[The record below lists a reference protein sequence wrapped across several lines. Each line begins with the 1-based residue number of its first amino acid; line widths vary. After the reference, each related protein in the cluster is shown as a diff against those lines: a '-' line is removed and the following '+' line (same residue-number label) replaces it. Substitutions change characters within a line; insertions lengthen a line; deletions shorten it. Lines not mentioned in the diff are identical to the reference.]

1 MMPTHPFH
9 FLANCFSY
17 PEEGIVEGRTEA
29 LHLLA
34 VDLELAVDECQL
46 TPMTLQDQ
54 QAEYVRLFING
65 PGGVAAPPYA
75 SVYINNAGI
84 LHQQGYDQAL
94 AMYCRAGLEPVEGN
108 ESPDHICHELTFIG
122 LLMDLGDQELLDAF
136 IQEHFS
142 RWYPAFYERLM
153 HADPPPFYKI
163 PAQVTDRCLQ
173 QIYMEVFA

>member
-34 VDLELAVDECQL
+34 ADLELDVDEHGL
-46 TPMTLQDQ
+46 LPMTLQDQ

-108 ESPDHICHELTFIG
+108 ESPDHIRHELTFIG
-122 LLMDLGDQELLDAF
+122 LLMDLGDQQLLDTF
-136 IQEHFS
+136 IQDHFS

-153 HADPPPFYKI
+153 LADPIPFYKI
-163 PAQVTDRCLQ
+163 LAQVTDRCLQ

>member
-9 FLANCFSY
+9 FLSNCFSY
-17 PEEGIVEGRTEA
+17 PEEGVFEGAAEA
-29 LHLLA
+29 LSLLA
-34 VDLELAVDECQL
+34 ADMGLDSIIFNPGSLSLV
-46 TPMTLQDQ
+46 DQ

-65 PGGVAAPPYA
+65 PGGVVAPPYA
-75 SVYINNAGI
+75 SVYINNAGV

-94 AMYCRAGLEPVEGN
+94 AMYCRAGLEPVEGS

-122 LLMDLGDQELLDAF
+122 LLMELGDHNLLDSF

-142 RWYPAFYERLM
+142 VWYPSFYERLM
-153 HADPPPFYKI
+153 QSDPLPFYKI
-163 PAQVTDRCLQ
+163 LAQVTDRCLQ

>member
-17 PEEGIVEGRTEA
+17 PEEGIHEGRTEA
-29 LHLLA
+29 LTLLA
-34 VDLELAVDECQL
+34 ADLELDVDEYEL
-46 TPMTLQDQ
+46 APMMLQDQ

-94 AMYCRAGLEPVEGN
+94 AMYCRAGLEPVDEN
-108 ESPDHICHELTFIG
+108 ESPDHISHELTFIG
-122 LLMDLGDQELLDAF
+122 LLMELGDQQLLDTF
-136 IQEHFS
+136 IQDHFS
-142 RWYPAFYERLM
+142 KWYPAFYERLIL
-153 HADPPPFYKI
+153 ADPIPFYKTL
-163 PAQVTDRCLQ
+163 AQVTDRCLQ

>member
-29 LHLLA
+29 LNLLA
-34 VDLELAVDECQL
+34 ADLELDVDEHEL
-46 TPMTLQDQ
+46 LPMTLQDQ

-108 ESPDHICHELTFIG
+108 ESPDHIHHELTFIG
-122 LLMDLGDQELLDAF
+122 LLMELGDQQLLDTF
-136 IQEHFS
+136 IQDHFS

-153 HADPPPFYKI
+153 LADPIPFYKI
-163 PAQVTDRCLQ
+163 LAQVTDRCLKK
-173 QIYMEVFA
+173 IDTEVFA